1 MDRGV
6 LQLDAV
12 SRSRLEQVPF
22 SHAVVDGLFRP
33 NDAAALAANF
43 PTDHYRVVNGRD
55 EKVYRYDA
63 RPFIRFGTSEVRFPE
78 RLSPEWR
85 ALGADLGSAAYR
97 RALGTLVGLD
107 LQDLPV
113 EVNLFH
119 YGPRSLLDPH
129 PDLPDKVVTHV
140 LYFNDSWDR
149 EDGGCLRILRSSDD
163 ADFAKE
169 ILPLVGSSAVLVR
182 SDNSWHSVPAV
193 RPDVDRSRRSM
204 TVTFYRPG
212 SSSII
217 FPADRDY
224 HLVDVT
230 PKGSRPVDR
239 VVDLVLRLTRKVQ
252 RSVRRPRG

>member
-1 MDRGV
+1 V
-6 LQLDAV
+6 LQLDAM
-12 SRSRLEQVPF
+12 SRSLLERVPF
-22 SHAVVDGLFRP
+22 SHAVVDGLYRP

-55 EKVYRYDA
+55 EKAYRYDA
-63 RPFIRFGTSEVRFPE
+63 RPFIGLGMSEVRFPE

-85 ALGADLGSAAYR
+85 ALGADLSSAAYR
-97 RALGTLVGLD
+97 RALGELVGLD
-107 LQDLPV
+107 LEDLPA

-149 EDGGCLRILRSSDD
+149 ADGGCLRILRSSN
-163 ADFAKE
+163 AEDFAKE
-169 ILPLVGSSAVLVR
+169 ILPLVGSSAVIVR
-182 SDNSWHSVPAV
+182 SDNSWHAVPAV

-212 SSSII
+212 SSSPI

-224 HLVDVT
+224 RLVEVT
-230 PKGSRPVDR
+230 SKGSSAVQRAQ
-239 VVDLVLRLTRKVQ
+239 DLAHRIARKVQ
-252 RSVRRPRG
+252 RSMRQQRG